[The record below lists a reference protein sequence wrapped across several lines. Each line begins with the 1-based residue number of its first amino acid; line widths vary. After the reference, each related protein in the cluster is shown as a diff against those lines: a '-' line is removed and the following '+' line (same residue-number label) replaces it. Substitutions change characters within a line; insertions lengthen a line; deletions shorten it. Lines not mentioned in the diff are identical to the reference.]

1 MEFPSIIYPF
11 NKYLLNFYFMPG
23 TVLIGFN
30 SAQGIAL
37 LPKVLP
43 ALGGGGRVGI
53 RRVGDRAHRLCQNN
67 IVSTA
72 LRESGSAEVH
82 VGWVQNPGLRIHEDF
97 LDNLLMQE
105 G

>member
-1 MEFPSIIYPF
+1 
-11 NKYLLNFYFMPG
+11 MPG

-30 SAQGIAL
+30 SAGDTAL
-37 LPKVLP
+37 APQVLP
-43 ALGGGGRVGI
+43 ALGGGGGGERWGWGVRDIGP
-53 RRVGDRAHRLCQNN
+53 RLSQNS

-82 VGWVQNPGLRIHEDF
+82 AAWVQNPGLRIHEDF
-97 LDNLLMQE
+97 LDSLLIQE